1 MDHDR
6 PDSRVRPVQAK
17 ELMTKT
23 PTSVLASTGLI
34 AGYTVAS
41 TSGHRLLGGAVAAAA
56 LGMAWES
63 WRRHAGAGTACALAA
78 TYVAALGG
86 SHPLAKK
93 IGAWPSVL
101 TVAAATAVAAHCFG
115 DRRAR

>member
-1 MDHDR
+1 MDRD
-6 PDSRVRPVQAK
+6 PPGSKVQPMQAR

-23 PTSVLASTGLI
+23 PTSVLTAVGLI
-34 AGYTVAS
+34 AGYAVAS
-41 TSGHRLLGGAVAAAA
+41 TSGNRRLGGAVAAAG
-56 LGMAWES
+56 LGLSWEA
-63 WRRHAGAGTACALAA
+63 WRRRAGMGTACALAT

-101 TVAAATAVAAHCFG
+101 TVATAMGVAAHCFG
-115 DRRAR
+115 DRRRP